1 MFKELGKIFLNQL
14 KVKGFQV
21 LLEAL
26 TSTMLEYNRKANS
39 GDFDLR
45 NQAPS
50 NPQPTQGANTQP
62 SNGVFGFLKNFK

>member
-1 MFKELGKIFLNQL
+1 MFKELGKIFLNNL

-26 TSTMLEYNRKANS
+26 TSTMLEFNRKSQS

-45 NQAPS
+45 NTPQ
-50 NPQPTQGANTQP
+50 NGVNTPQPNQSGL
-62 SNGVFGFLKNFK
+62 GGFFSIFKKNN